1 MNHFKSIGMVVFA
14 LGVACGGGKSQHG
27 GGGTQGTG
35 GEVGSGGVSG
45 TGGGTPATVAP
56 GSGGSGGVTGVG
68 GTGGWGGSTATGG
81 SLAAGGTTGTGGTKA
96 TGGASSRGGTTGTGG
111 AQAAGGATPAGG
123 TKGTGGATS
132 TGPVTGTG
140 GTKATGG
147 ATGSGG
153 TAGTGATTAAIDG
166 GAAGL
171 PYKGVASCTCAER
184 TSLKVSWYYNWTVSP
199 DSCTTGGEFVP
210 MYSNHPNTNPTA
222 DAVAAQITKLVN
234 AGYKDVLG
242 FNEPNKSDQA
252 NMTVADAIALWPAMT
267 SNPNILV
274 GSPATSADGQSW
286 FTDFMNQVTTNGLR
300 VDFIALH
307 WYGWNAGS
315 CDAKAANLES
325 YIKWAENIP
334 GNRPLWLTEWGC
346 MNASNPDVATVQ
358 AFFLGAVAMF
368 AKHPRLE
375 RYAWYQWDTNN
386 ELTNSDHSLT
396 ALGTVYAS
404 QPSTR

>member
-1 MNHFKSIGMVVFA
+1 VARAA
-14 LGVACGGGKSQHG
+14 LAARRPPEGLRATGGASAA
-27 GGGTQGTG
+27 GGTRASGGTG
-35 GEVGSGGVSG
+35 GN
-45 TGGGTPATVAP
+45 
-56 GSGGSGGVTGVG
+56 SGGSGG
-68 GTGGWGGSTATGG
+68 ATG
-81 SLAAGGTTGTGGTKA
+81 AGGM
-96 TGGASSRGGTTGTGG
+96 
-111 AQAAGGATPAGG
+111 
-123 TKGTGGATS
+123 
-132 TGPVTGTG
+132 
-140 GTKATGG
+140 
-147 ATGSGG
+147 
-153 TAGTGATTAAIDG
+153 TAGIDG
-166 GAAGL
+166 GPAGL

-184 TSLKVSWYYNWTVSP
+184 TSLKASWYYNWTVSP
-199 DSCTTGGEFVP
+199 DSCATGGEFVP
-210 MYSNHPNTNPTA
+210 MYSNKPNNNPTP
-222 DAVAAQITKLVN
+222 DTVAAQITKLVN
-234 AGYKDVLG
+234 AGYKYVLG

-252 NMTVADAIALWPAMT
+252 NMTVASAIALWPAMT
-267 SNPNILV
+267 SSPSILV

-286 FTDFMNQVTTNGLR
+286 FTDFMNQVSANDLR

-358 AFFLGAVAMF
+358 AFYLGAVAMF

-375 RYAWYQWDTNN
+375 RYAWYQWDPNN

-396 ALGTVYAS
+396 ALGTVYAA